1 MDKRIA
7 LRFDIDSIS
16 CVKNGLAG
24 LVALADCYA
33 IPMTFFVTMGKAI
46 LRLNT
51 LRSMALGTK
60 PFSPHT
66 LKRLGLKEALTTF
79 AINPDVGI
87 THAGVLAGLLD
98 KGHELGLHGG
108 KNHAWWQLH
117 ARTASQREIR
127 DDLGWGYSAF
137 VKHFGA
143 PAGFAAP
150 GFAWSETT
158 LACIDEKGFLYAS
171 DMDGPTPFRPRLGEK
186 QFSHWQVPVTVQ
198 GPSHISLV
206 EWAYMQK
213 QSEQDFLAELSLKL
227 STGGPAVLYGHPSFE
242 GTMGIA
248 YLSTAVEYLL
258 NKGYTFTRMKDLVPG
273 GQGAS

>member
-1 MDKRIA
+1 MEKRIA

-16 CVKNGLAG
+16 CVTNGLPG
-24 LVALADCYA
+24 LVALADRYA

-46 LRLNT
+46 LRLAT
-51 LRSMALGTK
+51 LRAMVSGKK

-66 LKRLGLKEALTTF
+66 LKRLGMKESVKTF
-79 AINPDVGI
+79 VINPDVGI
-87 THAGVLAGLLD
+87 THAAALAPLQE
-98 KGHELGLHGG
+98 KKHELGLHGG

-117 ARTASQREIR
+117 ARTAAPREIR
-127 DDLGWGYSAF
+127 DELEWGYNAF
-137 VKHFGA
+137 VKQFGT

-171 DMDGPTPFRPRLGEK
+171 DMDGSSPFRPKLGGK

-198 GPSHISLV
+198 GPSHISII
-206 EWAYMQK
+206 EWAYLQK

-227 STGGPAVLYGHPSFE
+227 SPCGPAVLYGHPSFE

-248 YLSTAVEYLL
+248 YLSTAVDYLL
-258 NKGYTFTRMKDLVPG
+258 DKGYTFVRMKDLVPG
-273 GQGAS
+273 GQKDS